1 MTTAATCLQCGAEL
15 PGEAPEKLCPAC
27 QARRGLKPGARP
39 KPLMPEKTL
48 IVSAADWLGPEYAK
62 PPHFGDYE
70 VLSEIARGGMG
81 VVYKA
86 RQISLNRLVALK
98 MILSG
103 QLASDAEIKRFLTE
117 AEAAGNLHH
126 PNIVTIYGVGEQQGQ
141 HYFSMK
147 LVEGCSLAERV
158 ETGRWKLDKGKE
170 AARLLSK
177 VARAVHYAHTQGVL
191 HRDLKPANILIDAEG
206 EPHISDFGLARQIR
220 KDSSL
225 TLDGSVLGTPSFMAP
240 EQAAGKTRQ
249 LTAAADIYS
258 LGAILYYLLTGRPPF
273 AAETPLDTMVQV
285 LEGEVILPRA
295 VNPRVPADLEETC
308 LRCLEKTP
316 ERRYATAAALADDL
330 DRFLRDEPVE
340 VRAASLGA
348 QVRQWARRQP
358 ALVTRLGGLGV
369 CAVIAQATYQLKHP
383 VTLGLHAEI
392 MSLLGMWALASAL
405 CQWAM
410 QRERWAELA
419 RFGWAAADVVLLTE
433 ALLLD
438 EGLNGLLMCAYLA
451 LVAASGLWLRVS
463 IVGFTTILAMLGSGV
478 LVLHGYQH
486 HDQLQQANWYLIF
499 LATLAITGFTVSYL
513 VYRVRALSR
522 FYERRPLP

>member
-1 MTTAATCLQCGAEL
+1 
-15 PGEAPEKLCPAC
+15 
-27 QARRGLKPGARP
+27 
-39 KPLMPEKTL
+39 MPDRTL
-48 IVSAADWLGPEYAK
+48 GVSAADW
-62 PPHFGDYE
+62 FGSEHTKLPQFDDYE
-70 VLSEIARGGMG
+70 VLGEIARGGMG

-103 QLASDAEIKRFLTE
+103 QLASEGEIKRFLTE

-191 HRDLKPANILIDAEG
+191 HRDLKPANILLDAEG

-285 LEGEVILPRA
+285 LEGEVILPRT
-295 VNPRVPADLEETC
+295 VNPQVPADLEEIC
-308 LRCLEKTP
+308 LRSLEKTP
-316 ERRYATAAALADDL
+316 ERRYPTAGALADDL
-330 DRFLRDEPVE
+330 DRFLREEPVE

-348 QVRQWARRQP
+348 RVRHWSRRQP
-358 ALVTRLGGLGV
+358 ALATRLGGLAV
-369 CAVIAQATYQLKHP
+369 CAGIAQATYHLQHP
-383 VTLGLHAEI
+383 VTLALHIEI
-392 MSLLGMWALASAL
+392 MTLLGIWALVSAL

-410 QRERWAELA
+410 QREQWAELT
-419 RFGWAAADVVLLTE
+419 RFGWAAADVVLLTA
-433 ALLLD
+433 ALMLD
-438 EGLNGLLMCAYLA
+438 EALNGLLMCAYLA

-463 IVGFTTILAMLGSGV
+463 IVAFTTILAMLGSGV
-478 LVLHGYQH
+478 LVLAGYWYYH
-486 HDQLQQANWYLIF
+486 QLQKPNWYLIF
-499 LATLAITGFTVSYL
+499 LATLVVTGFAVSYL